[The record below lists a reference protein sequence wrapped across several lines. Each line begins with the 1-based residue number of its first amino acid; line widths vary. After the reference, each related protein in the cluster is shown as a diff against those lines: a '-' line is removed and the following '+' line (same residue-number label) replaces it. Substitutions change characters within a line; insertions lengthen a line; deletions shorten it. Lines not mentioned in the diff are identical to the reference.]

1 VIDLRRSVKGELK
14 GRNAKNADASE
25 IKRLDSEQ
33 LAAIMQP
40 NDIWAARHAAV
51 A

>member
-1 VIDLRRSVKGELK
+1 MVSLASLIDQHYVFKNNPAE
-14 GRNAKNADASE
+14 AKYALLTRAAE
-25 IKRLDSEQ
+25 

-40 NDIWAARHAAV
+40 NDICAARHAAV